1 MIMRERWGSIF
12 RPYDLEGDDMSATA
26 LDINQDVKHRV
37 EIVVHID
44 ESLDSAQRSRLAML
58 LENSEGIGNCVF
70 CEKRFHLML
79 VNYDRKL
86 TTSQE
91 ILGRIRKHHPSAK
104 LIGPV

>member
-1 MIMRERWGSIF
+1 
-12 RPYDLEGDDMSATA
+12 MSATA
-26 LDINQDVKHRV
+26 LDIKQDVKHRV

-44 ESLDSAQRSRLAML
+44 ESLDSAQRSRLSML
-58 LENSEGIGNCVF
+58 LENSDGIGSCIF

-79 VNYDRKL
+79 VSYDRKQ

-91 ILGRIRKHHPSAK
+91 ILSRIRKYHQSAK

>member
-1 MIMRERWGSIF
+1 
-12 RPYDLEGDDMSATA
+12 MSATA
-26 LDINQDVKHRV
+26 LEINQDVKHRV

-44 ESLDSAQRSRLAML
+44 ESLDSSERNRLSL
-58 LENSEGIGNCVF
+58 LMENSDGIGGCVF

-79 VNYDRKL
+79 VSYDRTQ

-91 ILGRIRKHHPSAK
+91 ILGRIRKYHPTAK